1 MEKLR
6 MTSPD
11 LTEVNIEKIAELF
24 PGVVTESVD
33 EAGNPKKAID
43 FDALRQE
50 LSDHIVEGPQE
61 RYQLD
66 WPGKREAA
74 FAANAPIA
82 KTLRPVRQES
92 VDFDSTKN
100 LFIEGDNLDALK
112 LLQEAY
118 LGKVKLIYI
127 DPPYNTGGDFIYD
140 DDFAESTTDYLER
153 SGQADANGAKLVA
166 NTEANGRFHSDWLS
180 MMYPRLKLARNLLA
194 DDGVICVSIDDNELV
209 NLTKMLNEIFGE
221 ANHVNTFVWVS
232 NLKGRQIGG
241 SGAAGTK
248 EYIVCFSRKLEQVG
262 AFRASGTTLKK
273 MMPLVYKGFNYAVQ
287 EDEYGPYVLK
297 NELYNTNSAFNEVT
311 RPNLVF
317 DIYYNPDSR
326 DVKTESIS
334 STHVHAGYVKISPKQ
349 NNNGKNLYHAFRW
362 STNKVESEPHNLAFV
377 ESPGGWKV
385 FTKVRDVEST
395 AVKDLIMDIS
405 TNDGSTDVKQI
416 GLDEKLFDYPKPVAL
431 IRLICEI
438 TTAADSIVLDFFAG
452 SGTTAQA
459 VVEQNAAD
467 GGSRK
472 FIMVQ
477 LDEVP
482 DPKSAAAESG
492 YTSIASLSR
501 ERIRRAGQSVV
512 EQAGLNGDDLDVGFR
527 SLKVDTTN
535 MLDALR
541 SPDETDQLKLNEL
554 SGSVKSDRSG
564 EDLVF
569 QVLLEWGLEL
579 TMPINVE
586 EAEGREV
593 FVIEGGALIAC
604 FDTAITPELVRTIA
618 KREPLRAVFRDS
630 GFASDAARIN
640 AEQIFREVSPSTDV
654 KAI

>member
-1 MEKLR
+1 
-6 MTSPD
+6 
-11 LTEVNIEKIAELF
+11 
-24 PGVVTESVD
+24 
-33 EAGNPKKAID
+33 
-43 FDALRQE
+43 
-50 LSDHIVEGPQE
+50 
-61 RYQLD
+61 
-66 WPGKREAA
+66 
-74 FAANAPIA
+74 
-82 KTLRPVRQES
+82 
-92 VDFDSTKN
+92 
-100 LFIEGDNLDALK
+100 
-112 LLQEAY
+112 
-118 LGKVKLIYI
+118 
-127 DPPYNTGGDFIYD
+127 
-140 DDFAESTTDYLER
+140 
-153 SGQADANGAKLVA
+153 
-166 NTEANGRFHSDWLS
+166 

-221 ANHVNTFVWVS
+221 TNHVNTFVWVS
-232 NLKGRQIGG
+232 NLKGRQISG
-241 SGAAGTK
+241 SGAVGTK

-317 DIYYNPDSR
+317 DIYYNPDSG
-326 DVKTESIS
+326 DVKTESTS

-362 STNKVESEPHNLAFV
+362 STNKVNSEPHNLAFV

-405 TNDGSTDVKQI
+405 TNDGSTDVEKI
-416 GLDEKLFDYPKPVAL
+416 GLDEKLFDYPKPVGL

-482 DPKSAAAESG
+482 DTKSAAAESG
-492 YTSIASLSR
+492 YTSIASLAR

-512 EQAGLNGDDLDVGFR
+512 EQAGLTGDDLDVGFR

-535 MLDALR
+535 MADVLR
-541 SPDETDQLKLNEL
+541 TPDETGQQMLTEL
-554 SGSVKSDRSG
+554 ENSVKPGRSG
-564 EDLVF
+564 LDLLF
-569 QVLLEWGLEL
+569 QVLLDWGLEL
-579 TMPINVE
+579 TMPVTVE
-586 EAEGREV
+586 TIEGHEV
-593 FVIEGGALIAC
+593 FVVEDDALIAC
-604 FDTAITPELVRTIA
+604 FDNEVSPELLRTIA
-618 KREPLRAVFRDS
+618 ERQPLRAVFCDS
-630 GFASDAARIN
+630 SFSSDDARIN
-640 AEQIFREVSPSTDV
+640 AEQIFREISPASDL